1 MSLNTELIHS
11 ITQMISICHKTNSQI
26 KYELI
31 VDFSE
36 TDLLTL
42 ESVLNY
48 ATKDVNVV
56 VDVSYKNKKLVI
68 RFSEY

>member
-1 MSLNTELIHS
+1 
-11 ITQMISICHKTNSQI
+11 MISICHKTNSQI